1 MDKRRLQRTKIRHS
15 GKVLVRG
22 ETVHDCTVNNVTGLG
37 VCIEFAFRIEE
48 LPETV
53 GFSLDNFRTIHSCK
67 IIWREGNIAA
77 LLLKKQLWP
86 SLAVDV
92 SRRAKLKVVK

>member
-37 VCIEFAFRIEE
+37 VCIEFAFQIEE

-53 GFSLDNFRTIHSCK
+53 DFSLDNFRTIHSCR
-67 IIWREGNIAA
+67 IIWREANIAGVA
-77 LLLKKQLWP
+77 FEKRLWP

-92 SRRAKLKVVK
+92 TRRAKLKLVK

>member
-15 GKVLVRG
+15 GKVLARG
-22 ETVHDCTVNNVTGLG
+22 EIAHDCTVNNVTGLG
-37 VCIEFAFRIEE
+37 LCIEFAFETE
-48 LPETV
+48 GLPETLD
-53 GFSLDNFRTIHSCK
+53 FSFDNFRTIHSCK
-67 IIWREGNIAA
+67 IIWREANIAGVA
-77 LLLKKQLWP
+77 FEKPLWP

>member
-22 ETVHDCTVNNVTGLG
+22 ETVHDCTVNNVTGHG

-67 IIWREGNIAA
+67 IIWREGNIAGVA
-77 LLLKKQLWP
+77 FEKPLWP

>member
-37 VCIEFAFRIEE
+37 VCIEFAFQIEE

-67 IIWREGNIAA
+67 IIWREGNVAGVA
-77 LLLKKQLWP
+77 FEKPLWP